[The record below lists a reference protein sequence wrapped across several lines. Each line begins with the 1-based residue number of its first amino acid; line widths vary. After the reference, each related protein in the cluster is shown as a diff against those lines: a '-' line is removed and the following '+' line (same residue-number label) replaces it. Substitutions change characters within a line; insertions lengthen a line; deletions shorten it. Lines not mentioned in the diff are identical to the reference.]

1 MEQYSDLRG
10 AAEQNPQLDLAQV
23 GTRIILPSSFTGSTR
38 HMQATCQNALAVNRY
53 FNSHADFFL
62 TMTANPHWP
71 EVQAALLPGQKPEDR
86 PDIVCC
92 VFHAKQEELMADIM
106 KNDCFGKCV
115 GISHSNEFQKHG
127 LPHIHG
133 IGYLAP
139 ESKLR
144 SPEDIN
150 SLLSAEFPDPD
161 TQPELFELVKKFM
174 VYSPCGVHNPTAPCM
189 DQETKKCSK
198 NFPKPF

>member
-1 MEQYSDLRG
+1 MS
-10 AAEQNPQLDLAQV
+10 
-23 GTRIILPSSFTGSTR
+23 
-38 HMQATCQNALAVNRY
+38 
-53 FNSHADFFL
+53 
-62 TMTANPHWP
+62 
-71 EVQAALLPGQKPEDR
+71 
-86 PDIVCC
+86 
-92 VFHAKQEELMADIM
+92 DIM

-127 LPHIHG
+127 LPHTHG

-161 TQPELFELVKKFM
+161 TQPELFKLVKKFM
-174 VYSPCGVHNPTAPCM
+174 VHSPCGVHNPTAPYM

-198 NFPKPF
+198 NFPKPFQDHTTLAEDSYAVLRRRDTGRTFKVNGKDVDNHWIVPYSPYLIWKYRCHINLEWVASIKAVKYIYKYIYKGHDCTTMEFRACLDEVKQYLDACYVA